1 MSSRFRFG
9 LQISTDLDDDPV
21 STARRA
27 EELGFDIVSVSDHI
41 GPGMAPLPTLAESVE
56 IIRRLLD
63 GERVDFVGDHYT
75 VTGAEIDR
83 TVQDHL
89 PILIGGNG
97 RALLEHAGAHADI
110 VGFQG
115 LGRTR
120 SDGHRH
126 AVKWDPAWL
135 TAQVEQVRDGAGDRF
150 DQLELNALAQVVQVT
165 NDRSEA
171 LISVC
176 ARIEGVDP
184 EHAADMPYLLV
195 GTVDEIVEHIV
206 RCDERWGITYF
217 VVRELEEM
225 APIIAAMQVNR
236 P

>member
-1 MSSRFRFG
+1 MR
-9 LQISTDLDDDPV
+9 
-21 STARRA
+21 
-27 EELGFDIVSVSDHI
+27 ELT
-41 GPGMAPLPTLAESVE
+41 PTLSGSKVW
-56 IIRRLLD
+56 
-63 GERVDFVGDHYT
+63 GVRVPT
-75 VTGAEIDR
+75 VTG
-83 TVQDHL
+83 TL
-89 PILIGGNG
+89 LNG
-97 RALLEHAGAHADI
+97 IQHGSP
-110 VGFQG
+110 F
-115 LGRTR
+115 R
-120 SDGHRH
+120 SSRS
-126 AVKWDPAWL
+126 A
-135 TAQVEQVRDGAGDRF
+135 TAAGDRF